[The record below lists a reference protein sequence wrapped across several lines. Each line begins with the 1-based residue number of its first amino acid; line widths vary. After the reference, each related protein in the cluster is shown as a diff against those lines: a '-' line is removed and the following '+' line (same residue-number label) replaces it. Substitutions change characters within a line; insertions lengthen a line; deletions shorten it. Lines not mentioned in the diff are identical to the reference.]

1 MSLTKT
7 QLDAVR
13 CALADLC
20 GALQAHEG
28 RDTWLHDW
36 DAHLQT
42 IDELA
47 KAFGLEDEV
56 PEDCN

>member
-42 IDELA
+42 ID
-47 KAFGLEDEV
+47 
-56 PEDCN
+56 

>member
-1 MSLTKT
+1 MTDKQMS
-7 QLDAVR
+7 AVR

-42 IDELA
+42 IEELA
-47 KAFGLEDEV
+47 QAFGLEQEV
-56 PEDCN
+56 PEACK

>member
-1 MSLTKT
+1 MTEKQMSVL
-7 QLDAVR
+7 R

-36 DAHLQT
+36 DAHLLT
-42 IDELA
+42 IQELA
-47 KAFGLEDEV
+47 ETFGLWSDV
-56 PEDCN
+56 PEDCK

>member
-1 MSLTKT
+1 MTDKQMS
-7 QLDAVR
+7 AIR

-42 IDELA
+42 IEELA
-47 KAFGLEDEV
+47 QAFGLEAEV
-56 PEDCN
+56 PEDCK

>member
-1 MSLTKT
+1 MTEQ
-7 QLDAVR
+7 QLLAVR

-42 IDELA
+42 IEELA
-47 KAFGLEDEV
+47 TAFGLEAEV
-56 PEDCN
+56 PEDCK

>member
-1 MSLTKT
+1 MNEK
-7 QLDAVR
+7 QLSAVR

-36 DAHLQT
+36 DAHLLT
-42 IDELA
+42 IKELA
-47 KAFGLEDEV
+47 EAFDLGDEV
-56 PEDCN
+56 PEDCK

>member
-1 MSLTKT
+1 MTDKQMS
-7 QLDAVR
+7 AVR

-20 GALQAHEG
+20 GAIQAHEG

-42 IDELA
+42 IEELA
-47 KAFGLEDEV
+47 QAFGLEQEV
-56 PEDCN
+56 PEDCK